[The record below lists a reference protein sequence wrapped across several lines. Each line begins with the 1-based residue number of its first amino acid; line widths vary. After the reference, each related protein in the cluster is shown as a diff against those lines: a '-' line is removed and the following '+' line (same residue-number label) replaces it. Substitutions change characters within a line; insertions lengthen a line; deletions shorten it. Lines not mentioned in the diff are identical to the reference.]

1 VSPADAGEGPRE
13 EGFRYP
19 VWRAEW
25 RGGMVIEVGARGH
38 SITVDE
44 PPEFGGTNEGPMPT
58 ELLTASL
65 ASCLCLAVVWA
76 AGKRRV
82 AVGDVAVEVLP
93 VRAPGEPRYGAYEV
107 VVRAEGDQAEL
118 ERVVELAERFCWVT
132 NTLKQPPE
140 VRVRVDAT

>member
-1 VSPADAGEGPRE
+1 VIPVDVDKADGEG
-13 EGFRYP
+13 GHRYA

-44 PPEFGGTNEGPMPT
+44 PPEFGGTNRGPMPT

-65 ASCLCLAVVWA
+65 ASCMCLAVVWA
-76 AGKRRV
+76 AAKRRV
-82 AVGDVAVEVLP
+82 TVGDVAVEVLP

-107 VVRAEGDQAEL
+107 VVRAEADEAEL

-132 NTLKQPPE
+132 NTLKQRPE
-140 VRVRVDAT
+140 IRVRVDAT